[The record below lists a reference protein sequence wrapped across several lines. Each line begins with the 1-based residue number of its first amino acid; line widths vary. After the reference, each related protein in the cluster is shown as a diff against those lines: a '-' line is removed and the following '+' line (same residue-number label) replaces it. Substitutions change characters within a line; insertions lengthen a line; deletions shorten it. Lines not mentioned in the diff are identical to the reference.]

1 MKNRIRGAF
10 DKSEAAKSGSPH
22 KKLYTTKN
30 QNNRMSLEAKEILMN
45 ANNLQ
50 GCLSSTSAA
59 GRTLSFTNTGFNA
72 T

>member
-10 DKSEAAKSGSPH
+10 EKNEKTGSPH
-22 KKLYTTKN
+22 KKMQSTKN
-30 QNNRMSLEAKEILMN
+30 QNARMSLEAKEIMMN

-59 GRTLSFTNTGFNA
+59 GRTLSFTNHGFNS